1 MDKQFKKIVES
12 VFKRKVN
19 ENMNINNTPEW
30 DSLNFLRLISAL
42 EKAYKKKIKDDQLE
56 KCVNLKNIFNI
67 FKKK

>member
-56 KCVNLKNIFNI
+56 KCINLKNIFNI
-67 FKKK
+67 FKK

>member
-42 EKAYKKKIKDDQLE
+42 EKAYKK
-56 KCVNLKNIFNI
+56 N
-67 FKKK
+67 

>member
-56 KCVNLKNIFNI
+56 KCTNLKNIFNI
-67 FKKK
+67 FKK

>member
-1 MDKQFKKIVES
+1 MDKQFKKIVET

-30 DSLNFLRLISAL
+30 DSLNFLKLISEL
-42 EKAYKKKIKDDQLE
+42 EKAYKKKIKNDQLE
-56 KCVNLKNIFNI
+56 KCTNLKNIFNI

>member
-30 DSLNFLRLISAL
+30 DSLNFLRLISSL
-42 EKAYKKKIKDDQLE
+42 EKVYKKK
-56 KCVNLKNIFNI
+56 N
-67 FKKK
+67 